1 MTLDAVACVFFLCFS
16 SFNKFKIKFSLNC
29 RQSRRRPGQNP
40 IRRKCFPSLS
50 IPLHPVSL
58 SISLDCLPS
67 AQLAELHVS
76 TGCSEVSLLG
86 IGSVRAQLQQSNR
99 SPSCLNHFGSVRYG
113 SSLSLSPSVCL
124 FRSVT
129 FKLCL
134 MLFFFFCFVG
144 CQRKMPPKEQNTR
157 KESLTYTSRRLDTL
171 AVNRSSF
178 NSHI

>member
-1 MTLDAVACVFFLCFS
+1 MLSRVFFS

-99 SPSCLNHFGSVRYG
+99 SPSCLNHFGSVRYAC
-113 SSLSLSPSVCL
+113 SLSPSLSPSVCL

-129 FKLCL
+129 FKWCL
-134 MLFFFFCFVG
+134 MLFFFFFVG

-157 KESLTYTSRRLDTL
+157 KERLT
-171 AVNRSSF
+171 
-178 NSHI
+178 

>member
-1 MTLDAVACVFFLCFS
+1 MIREQANFWFMWKRSQRMTLDAVACVFFLCFS

-134 MLFFFFCFVG
+134 MLFFFFVLLGANEKCH
-144 CQRKMPPKEQNTR
+144 RKSKIQE
-157 KESLTYTSRRLDTL
+157 KKG
-171 AVNRSSF
+171 
-178 NSHI
+178 